1 MGVEGIGGYLRVFEC
16 VSERTPDVVAVEV
29 PAGGGGGG
37 GGPDTPMFRGES
49 LFPRAVLL
57 W

>member
-1 MGVEGIGGYLRVFEC
+1 MGVEGIGGYLCVFVC

-29 PAGGGGGG
+29 PAGGGG